1 MNTCSLFYW
10 QKLDQAPCTRQST
23 DLSHCSK
30 QPQTWLEQCLHRHCQ
45 TCLLSLEIY
54 LLSTIYYLLSTIYSI
69 YLLST
74 LSIYYLLYLC
84 IWYLPMVLYWSCLR
98 RWWVPGS
105 QDSASLH
112 WSPGLVTMGHMCH
125 GLGVPMSVVTLAV
138 VSAPGGGQEATGGG
152 PGRDHGDTGH
162 CSAVLWHHAAYTAL
176 ALSTLHYWYTLH
188 YGASTLNWL
197 EVALSNK
204 PHSVCVGI
212 IGLYVS
218 MTVKV
223 WDPQSAASA
232 DKPLSCT
239 NVDTVELCN
248 TMHRPVSCILEY
260 FQLNAVVSAR
270 LCSVKICYK
279 GFSTFE
285 FRPPPTSSRHSRARS
300 AISYNIANLSGLK
313 IVTFLNLLCFNFS
326 LSTFDG
332 VLN

>member
-1 MNTCSLFYW
+1 MG
-10 QKLDQAPCTRQST
+10 PC
-23 DLSHCSK
+23 
-30 QPQTWLEQCLHRHCQ
+30 
-45 TCLLSLEIY
+45 
-54 LLSTIYYLLSTIYSI
+54 
-69 YLLST
+69 
-74 LSIYYLLYLC
+74 
-84 IWYLPMVLYWSCLR
+84 
-98 RWWVPGS
+98 
-105 QDSASLH
+105 A
-112 WSPGLVTMGHMCH
+112 GHMCH
-125 GLGVPMSVVTLAV
+125 GLGVPMSVVTLAL
-138 VSAPGGGQEATGGG
+138 VSAPGSGQEATVAGRGGTTET
-152 PGRDHGDTGH
+152 PATAPLYCDT
-162 CSAVLWHHAAYTAL
+162 TQR
-176 ALSTLHYWYTLH
+176 TLHLHFLHCTTDTLCTTEH
-188 YGASTLNWL
+188 LHWL
-197 EVALSNK
+197 VVSLSNK

-260 FQLNAVVSAR
+260 FQFNAVVSAR

-300 AISYNIANLSGLK
+300 AISYNIAKFSGLK

-332 VLN
+332 VLI

>member
-1 MNTCSLFYW
+1 MVSESPCQLSHWRWSPHPAVDRRRLVRAGAGPRRHRRLLRCTVTPRSVHCTCTFYTA
-10 QKLDQAPCTRQST
+10 LLIHFALQST
-23 DLSHCSK
+23 DWRSH
-30 QPQTWLEQCLHRHCQ
+30 
-45 TCLLSLEIY
+45 Y
-54 LLSTIYYLLSTIYSI
+54 LINQSI
-69 YLLST
+69 
-74 LSIYYLLYLC
+74 
-84 IWYLPMVLYWSCLR
+84 R
-98 RWWVPGS
+98 
-105 QDSASLH
+105 
-112 WSPGLVTMGHMCH
+112 
-125 GLGVPMSVVTLAV
+125 
-138 VSAPGGGQEATGGG
+138 
-152 PGRDHGDTGH
+152 
-162 CSAVLWHHAAYTAL
+162 
-176 ALSTLHYWYTLH
+176 
-188 YGASTLNWL
+188 
-197 EVALSNK
+197 
-204 PHSVCVGI
+204 VGI

-300 AISYNIANLSGLK
+300 AISYNIAKFSGLK